1 MALLL
6 LLTVNVVEDFFA
18 AADDDEGVAV
28 VCFAVEEE
36 AGVEDGGR
44 FVAVGV
50 GEVVVLP
57 LVLLGAL
64 IGIFLF

>member
-6 LLTVNVVEDFFA
+6 LLTVNVVEDFA
-18 AADDDEGVAV
+18 AVDDDEGVAF

-44 FVAVGV
+44 FATVGV
-50 GEVVVLP
+50 GEVVLP

-64 IGIFLF
+64 IGIFFL